1 MELLKPMFFI
11 AFSMCCFLWGCGNSK
26 TDDHAGHDHSKHESQ
41 RGDHDDHSIKE
52 HEGHNCDSHGDEKT
66 GQTLHGDHEGELEI
80 TLTDEAI
87 KLANIMVGKVIQAK
101 VCNTIEL
108 PGEIGFNED
117 RLAHITPRYG
127 GIAREVKKQLGEYVE
142 EGDVLAVIESNESLT
157 SYSVKAPIA
166 GHIIKKH
173 ITPGEYISEEDN
185 MYVMANLATV
195 WVNCEVY
202 PKNAEFIRRGQKVTI
217 KAVGGDNQAEGM
229 ISYISPVYNEA
240 TRSSIARAV
249 ISSQNRK
256 WRPGTF
262 IHASFAITSPK
273 EVPVVSKRAVQVLDE
288 KNIVFVPEG
297 KNIFKP
303 VEVVLGMSDEKS
315 VEIVDGLQLGDKYVM
330 NGAFE
335 LKAKIVTSALGD
347 HAGHGH

>member
-26 TDDHAGHDHSKHESQ
+26 TDDHDVHRNGEHD
-41 RGDHDDHSIKE
+41 
-52 HEGHNCDSHGDEKT
+52 GHNCDSHGDEKT
-66 GQTLHGDHEGELEI
+66 GHTGHGDHEDELKI
-80 TLTDEAI
+80 TLTDQAI
-87 KLANIMVGKVIQAK
+87 ELANITIGKVIK
-101 VCNTIEL
+101 TKIHNTIEL

-173 ITPGEYISEEDN
+173 ITLGEYISEEDN
-185 MYVMANLATV
+185 MYVIANLTTV

-202 PKNAEFIRRGQKVTI
+202 PKNAEFIRRGQKVSI
-217 KAVGGDNQAEGM
+217 KAIGSDNQAEGV

-262 IHASFAITSPK
+262 IQASFSITSPK
-273 EVPVVSKRAVQVLDE
+273 EVPVVSKKAVQVLDE
-288 KNIVFVPEG
+288 KNIIFVPEG
-297 KNIFKP
+297 KNVFKP
-303 VEVVLGMSDEKS
+303 VEVVLGMNDEKS
-315 VEIVDGLQLGDKYVM
+315 VEIADGLQLGDQYVM

-335 LKAKIVTSALGD
+335 LKAEIVTSALGD